1 MWSTLQYGNSTTNWP
16 FYTFFLVNSPLIY
29 ILFSLTIYL
38 LFVQYKTITNK
49 RFAGL
54 MKKMFAHF
62 QNFYKNQ
69 KRWDTIYF
77 KFLAYTKLPQG
88 HVRSSKVYIYIYIDQ
103 LFVNFSRITFSNN
116 WKLESK
122 TKRKSW
128 AFLLFRQRLRRWL
141 LFLYKVEYTDTQSI
155 IELCSIEYK
164 LLRSSGLNSMLVI
177 TR

>member
-1 MWSTLQYGNSTTNWP
+1 MAVLH
-16 FYTFFLVNSPLIY
+16 FFLVNSTLIY

-88 HVRSSKVYIYIYIDQ
+88 HVRSSKVYIYIQINCLLIFQ
-103 LFVNFSRITFSNN
+103 G
-116 WKLESK
+116 
-122 TKRKSW
+122 
-128 AFLLFRQRLRRWL
+128 LLFQITENLNQKQKENREHSYYFVKGCEDGYCFYIRL
-141 LFLYKVEYTDTQSI
+141 S
-155 IELCSIEYK
+155 
-164 LLRSSGLNSMLVI
+164 
-177 TR
+177 TRTHRA